1 MRADQIARIRST
13 QGFIAAL
20 DQSGGSTP
28 KALKLYGIDASSY
41 NDEAEMFRL
50 VHDMRTRII
59 TSPSF
64 TSGRILAV
72 ILFEITMQ
80 SKVDAMGTAEYLWK
94 VKGIPSFL
102 KIDNGLQD
110 EVDGVRLMKDIPQL
124 KPRLAAADDHGVI
137 GTKMRSVIKL
147 ANSVG
152 IEKVLDQQFAIA
164 QEIISAGLI
173 PIIEPEVDIES
184 PEKAAAEKIL
194 LAGLKNRLDL
204 LPADAKVVLKL
215 TLPEERNLYR
225 GLMEH
230 RCVLRIAALSGGYS
244 REEANKRLRE
254 NVGLIASFSRALT
267 EGLNVQQSEE
277 EFDEELDQS
286 IASIYSASIE
296 KIDE

>member
-1 MRADQIARIRST
+1 MRADQIARIHST

-28 KALKLYGIDASSY
+28 KALKLYGVDESQYASE
-41 NDEAEMFRL
+41 DEMFAL
-50 VHDMRTRII
+50 VHEMRTRII

-64 TSGRILAV
+64 TSSRILAV

-80 SKVDAMGTAEYLWK
+80 SKVDAMGTAEFLWK

-102 KIDNGLQD
+102 KVDNGLQE
-110 EVDGVRLMKDIPQL
+110 EVDGVRLMKNIPQL
-124 KPRLAAADDHGVI
+124 KSRLAAADDHGVI
-137 GTKMRSVIKL
+137 GTKMRSVIKF

-164 QEIISAGLI
+164 QEIIAAGLI

-194 LAGLKNRLDL
+194 LIGLKNRLDL
-204 LPADAKVVLKL
+204 LPAGAKVVLKL

-225 GLMEH
+225 ELLGH
-230 RCVLRIAALSGGYS
+230 RSVLRIAALSGGYS
-244 REEANKRLRE
+244 REEANKRLRA
-254 NVGLIASFSRALT
+254 NDGLIASFSRALT
-267 EGLNVQQSEE
+267 EGLKVQQSEE
-277 EFDEELDQS
+277 EFDEVLDQS

-296 KIDE
+296 KIDK

>member
-64 TSGRILAV
+64 TSSRILAV

-230 RCVLRIAALSGGYS
+230 RCVIRIAALSGGYS

-296 KIDE
+296 KIDK

>member
-1 MRADQIARIRST
+1 MRADQIARVRSN

-28 KALKLYGIDASSY
+28 KALKLYGIDESQYASE
-41 NDEAEMFRL
+41 DEMFAL
-50 VHDMRTRII
+50 VHEMRTRII

-64 TSGRILAV
+64 TSSRVLAV
-72 ILFEITMQ
+72 ILFEVTMQ
-80 SKVDAMGTAEYLWK
+80 SKVDSMGTAEYLWK

-102 KIDNGLQD
+102 KVDNGLQE

-124 KPRLAAADDHGVI
+124 HSRLLAADEHGII

-147 ANSVG
+147 ANPVG
-152 IEKVLDQQFAIA
+152 IEKVLDQQFEIA

-184 PEKAAAEKIL
+184 PEKVAAEKIL
-194 LAGLKNRLDL
+194 LAGLKERLDL
-204 LPADAKVVLKL
+204 IPVDAKVVLKL
-215 TLPEERNLYR
+215 TLPDERNLYSTLL
-225 GLMEH
+225 GH
-230 RCVLRIAALSGGYS
+230 RSVLRVAALSGGYS
-244 REEANKRLRE
+244 REEANKRLGE

-267 EGLNVQQSEE
+267 EGLSVQQSSE
-277 EFDEELDQS
+277 EFDEVLDKS

-296 KIDE
+296 KIVG

>member
-1 MRADQIARIRST
+1 MRADQIARIHST

-28 KALKLYGIDASSY
+28 KALKLYGVDESQYASE
-41 NDEAEMFRL
+41 DEMFAL
-50 VHDMRTRII
+50 VHEMRTRII

-64 TSGRILAV
+64 SSSRILAV
-72 ILFEITMQ
+72 ILFENTMQ
-80 SKVDAMGTAEYLWK
+80 SKVDAMGTAEFLWK

-102 KIDNGLQD
+102 KVDNGLQE
-110 EVDGVRLMKDIPQL
+110 EVDGVRLMKNIPQL
-124 KPRLAAADDHGVI
+124 KSRLAAADDHGVI
-137 GTKMRSVIKL
+137 GTKMRSVIKF

-164 QEIISAGLI
+164 QEIIAAGLI

-194 LAGLKNRLDL
+194 LIGLKNRLDL
-204 LPADAKVVLKL
+204 LPAGAKVVLKL

-225 GLMEH
+225 ELLGH
-230 RCVLRIAALSGGYS
+230 RSVLRIAALSGGYS
-244 REEANKRLRE
+244 REEANKRLRA
-254 NVGLIASFSRALT
+254 NDGLIASFSRALT
-267 EGLNVQQSEE
+267 EGLKVQQSEE
-277 EFDEELDQS
+277 EFDEVLDQS

-296 KIDE
+296 KIDK